1 MKQLLWYACCGW
13 TLSLLGATA
22 GNASPVPNSIA
33 DAGTAASLGK
43 VSGTDALF
51 SEPLAQAPPAPPS
64 PTEVPNPNP
73 TPPENPTPTPP
84 GNSTPTPTSPT
95 PGIGS
100 PPTAPAEPSGSDTK
114 ELQDKLKEINNN
126 PTPGADKFNSYQPRV
141 SPGFSISNPT
151 GFGADNNLF
160 FLGVSYQNRTRFSQT
175 SDGEAGFGV
184 GLGDAVKSVGVEL
197 SYSINSFGSSQAFG
211 SGAFNAKIHKRLSE
225 DTSVAI
231 GWNQFASVIF
241 GPGRNGNNNPFDYP
255 KNSYYASATKIFRT
269 CEDINQPFCRVAVTA
284 GVGSGVFLP
293 FDTIR
298 DAVANGRDATGLN
311 VFGSVGV
318 RIARPVSAIVEWTG
332 QDLAAGL
339 SIAPFENFPLVIS
352 PAVRD
357 ITGAGDGARFILG
370 AGVAFNF

>member
-51 SEPLAQAPPAPPS
+51 SERLAQVPPAPPS
-64 PTEVPNPNP
+64 PTE
-73 TPPENPTPTPP
+73 TPSPTPTP
-84 GNSTPTPTSPT
+84 GVGT
-95 PGIGS
+95 
-100 PPTAPAEPSGSDTK
+100 PPTAPVVEPPGSDTK

-126 PTPGADKFNSYQPRV
+126 PTPGADKFNTYQPRV

-160 FLGVSYQNRTRFSQT
+160 FLGVSYQNRTRFTQT
-175 SDGEAGFGV
+175 SDAEAGFGV

-211 SGAFNAKIHKRLSE
+211 SGAFNAKVHKRLSE

-231 GWNQFASVIF
+231 GWNQFASVNF
-241 GPGRNGNNNPFDYP
+241 GTGRNGNNIPSDYP

-318 RIARPVSAIVEWTG
+318 RIARPVSAVIEWTG

>member
-1 MKQLLWYACCGW
+1 VK
-13 TLSLLGATA
+13 LG
-22 GNASPVPNSIA
+22 S
-33 DAGTAASLGK
+33 
-43 VSGTDALF
+43 AL
-51 SEPLAQAPPAPPS
+51 
-64 PTEVPNPNP
+64 VWV
-73 TPPENPTPTPP
+73 
-84 GNSTPTPTSPT
+84 
-95 PGIGS
+95 I
-100 PPTAPAEPSGSDTK
+100 
-114 ELQDKLKEINNN
+114 
-126 PTPGADKFNSYQPRV
+126 
-141 SPGFSISNPT
+141 
-151 GFGADNNLF
+151 
-160 FLGVSYQNRTRFSQT
+160 
-175 SDGEAGFGV
+175 
-184 GLGDAVKSVGVEL
+184 EL

-211 SGAFNAKIHKRLSE
+211 SGAFNAKVHKRLSE

-231 GWNQFASVIF
+231 GWNQFASVNF
-241 GPGRNGNNNPFDYP
+241 GSGRNGNISSDFP

-284 GVGSGVFLP
+284 GVGGGVFLP

-298 DAVANGRDATGLN
+298 DAVRDGRDATGLN

-318 RIARPVSAIVEWTG
+318 RIARPVSAVVEWTG

>member
-33 DAGTAASLGK
+33 DAGTAASLGRMI
-43 VSGTDALF
+43 GTDAVF
-51 SEPLAQAPPAPPS
+51 SEKLAQVPPAPPS
-64 PTEVPNPNP
+64 PEVPAP
-73 TPPENPTPTPP
+73 TETPAPTTPP
-84 GNSTPTPTSPT
+84 G
-95 PGIGS
+95 GVGS
-100 PPTAPAEPSGSDTK
+100 PPTAPVVEPSAAETK
-114 ELQDKLKEINNN
+114 ELQDRLNNINNN
-126 PTPGADKFNSYQPRV
+126 PTPSADKFNTYQPRV

-160 FLGVSYQNRTRFSQT
+160 FVGLSYQNRTRFTQT
-175 SDGEAGFGV
+175 SDAEAGFGV
-184 GLGDAVKSVGVEL
+184 GLGDAIKSVGVEI

-211 SGAFNAKIHKRLSE
+211 SGAFNAKVHKRLSE

-231 GWNQFASVIF
+231 GWNQFASINF
-241 GPGRNGNNNPFDYP
+241 GAGRNGNISSDYP

-298 DAVANGRDATGLN
+298 DAVRDGRDATGIN

-318 RIARPVSAIVEWTG
+318 RIARPVSAVVEWTG